1 MYVRSG
7 RFLFCSVLFCFC
19 SVLFS
24 FFFSG
29 APQWRL
35 LFWATPPF
43 IIIHSSP
50 PPSLHILLLLFGLRW
65 VLISHIFM
73 HESLLFA
80 VVVAVF
86 LLMMMYVLVVVVVLV
101 YCLSGYIISLQFV
114 YRHIYI
120 YVDFFC
126 NCSVLYC
133 SIFAI
138 YFHLLC
144 FFYVLS
150 VS

>member
-1 MYVRSG
+1 MCGAGV
-7 RFLFCSVLFCFC
+7 FC

-24 FFFSG
+24 SVFVLYYFPFFFWG

-101 YCLSGYIISLQFV
+101 YCLSGYIISL
-114 YRHIYI
+114 
-120 YVDFFC
+120 
-126 NCSVLYC
+126 
-133 SIFAI
+133 
-138 YFHLLC
+138 
-144 FFYVLS
+144 
-150 VS
+150 